1 MINIY
6 NIVYKIIFKLYFFYS
21 VKPTSIEGAAK
32 ETQSSGQS
40 TSVSLIVSQT
50 HISSIILRSPSSYGL
65 NNKIIST
72 ASLFSNFMHYTSIPA
87 SVDLISHSNQVN
99 VLGNINS
106 RLDDLNTQIIILSY

>member
-1 MINIY
+1 M
-6 NIVYKIIFKLYFFYS
+6 
-21 VKPTSIEGAAK
+21 KPTSVEGAAK

-40 TSVSLIVSQT
+40 TAVSIIVSQT
-50 HISSIILRSPSSYGL
+50 HISSIILRSPSSYSL

-72 ASLFSNFMHYTSIPA
+72 ASLFSNFKHYTSIPA

-106 RLDDLNTQIIILSY
+106 RLDDLNTQIIIFGILKLENHIGHASAPYGIVISK